1 MSLVI
6 NRVQTSNYRNASRL
20 SHYGVNRMGLQ
31 TNVSR
36 SKASEF
42 GAILLTERRVRKIL
56 GFQVGLVAL
65 AIVISFWVTG
75 MFDGDR
81 ISEGLPAIGVLI
93 SDMMPPD
100 FTRWKQW
107 ILPMLE
113 TIAMSVAGTTLA
125 IFFSVPIAIWA
136 ATNTTPNRLA
146 YTVARMLLN
155 GFRAIPELIMGI
167 IFVAAV
173 GFGMLPGVLALG
185 LHSIGMVG
193 KFFAEAI
200 EHAHPAPIEAAQAA
214 GATSLQVI
222 IHGVLPQV
230 FTQFADVTMYR
241 WEYNF
246 RQSTVMGMV
255 GAGGIGT
262 ELVGSLRILDYQQ
275 VSAILIMILAAVSV
289 VDWLSGVLRERFK

>member
-1 MSLVI
+1 
-6 NRVQTSNYRNASRL
+6 
-20 SHYGVNRMGLQ
+20 
-31 TNVSR
+31 
-36 SKASEF
+36 
-42 GAILLTERRVRKIL
+42 
-56 GFQVGLVAL
+56 
-65 AIVISFWVTG
+65 
-75 MFDGDR
+75 
-81 ISEGLPAIGVLI
+81 
-93 SDMMPPD
+93 
-100 FTRWKQW
+100 
-107 ILPMLE
+107 MLE

-275 VSAILIMILAAVSV
+275 VSAIYVILAAVSV
-289 VDWLSGVLRERFK
+289 VDWLSGVLRNVLSSNSIRAPSNVVLSEGSCPTSWLTS